1 MGRSTR
7 RLSKYGSAALAASTL
22 LAVGACGSSSSKT
35 SSSPSSSA
43 PASSAPASSAST
55 APASADGITC
65 AGGGTLNA
73 SGSTAQQNAISAW
86 AKVYQAKCKGVINYG
101 GGGSGKGVT
110 DFTAGSVDFAGSDFP
125 LTATQKAAA
134 DKVCSGGEAVDLPMA
149 PGGIAIAYN
158 LKGVTGLNL
167 SAGTIAKI
175 FSGKIKTWDDAAIKA
190 DNPTAKLP
198 STTIQTFHRSDSSG
212 TTFNFTSYL
221 AGVAKSDWTYAFGKT
236 WEAPGG
242 QGAKGSAGVAQGV
255 QGADGGIGYMEVS
268 YATQDK
274 LGVANVGDAGG
285 KFVAPTGTTVAAFLA
300 KAAVAGTGSD
310 LALKFD
316 YSGSDGSA
324 YPVTLVT
331 YEITCTKGGKQAP
344 LVKSF
349 LAYTSSTAGQA
360 VLPTAGYVSLP
371 DSLRTKVAA
380 VVDTIS

>member
-22 LAVGACGSSSSKT
+22 LAVGACGSSSSGT
-35 SSSPSSSA
+35 SSSSSA
-43 PASSAPASSAST
+43 PATSAPASAST
-55 APASADGITC
+55 STAAASADGITC
-65 AGGGTLNA
+65 AGGGTLTA
-73 SGSTAQQNAISAW
+73 SGSTAQQNAISEW
-86 AKVYQAKCKGVINYG
+86 AKAYQAKCKGVINYG

-158 LKGVTGLNL
+158 LKGVSKLNL

-175 FSGKIKTWDDAAIKA
+175 FSGKIKTWDDPAIKA
-190 DNPTAKLP
+190 DNPGVTLP

-236 WEAPGG
+236 WNAPGG

-331 YEITCTKGGKQAP
+331 YEIACTKGGKQGP